1 MAQNLRTEISVIIL
15 TFPLLFQGGY
25 VKSSHSYGWK
35 KEIGKKRE
43 KVISGKGESESKQ
56 FSFKD
61 LTRKL
66 NTLLYLYGWKH

>member
-1 MAQNLRTEISVIIL
+1 MAQNLRTEISVMIL
-15 TFPLLFQGGY
+15 TFPSLFQGGY
-25 VKSSHSYGWK
+25 VKSSHSYAWK

-56 FSFKD
+56 FPFKD

-66 NTLLYLYGWKH
+66 NTLLYLYSWKR